1 MANDTHE
8 LVDDF
13 FTIRTSDH
21 AQDYLVTGPS
31 RILIEYVD
39 DELAEGELFK
49 ITNEFE
55 VTDDVVKVKVIR
67 NSGAEISDN
76 DYGKVAMRFRT
87 LIGEQQ
93 NPAFLI
99 ESLYN
104 IRQNDL
110 ISLEDLMSFHAD
122 YLEARHN
129 RTPAQE
135 EYLEFIKAKKKKLAA
150 ANKPTKKEIK
160 NLKKQRKALLKE
172 LDKADGQLKELVQQ
186 NKRKEVA
193 DLLDKYLPREEFSA
207 FENRYWDQILDAIRN
222 PLPIEKRV
230 VLYRGFDKTNNIL
243 HKTEYKGVNAVV
255 PFAVMLD
262 KNQGSYNRRLRS
274 IETMMDKVITQSSV
288 LTSSNDTKAHR
299 ISMIMHNHK
308 SVPVGSPYLSF
319 SSRFETAQ
327 AFSNSY
333 LGVYAIDPRIMVPSI
348 TSGFSENEWLTPLV
362 TFPDEYIVGR
372 YAVEGNYNVPGTEE
386 QFWEKAKIN
395 LKKMHPGMTDAK
407 IEKLRSNKP
416 SNFGSDEFQ
425 RKYLTVFAKLF
436 DEEAPMASGSG
447 CYDVFKSL
455 VFGLQGAM

>member
-13 FTIRTSDH
+13 FTIKQSDH
-21 AQDYLVTGPS
+21 AQDYLITGPS
-31 RILIEYVD
+31 RVLIEYVD
-39 DELAEGELFK
+39 EELADGELFK

-55 VTDDVVKVKVIR
+55 VTDDVVKVKVFR
-67 NSGAEISDN
+67 NSTAEIVEN
-76 DYGKVAMRFRT
+76 DYGKVAMRLRT
-87 LIGEQQ
+87 LIGEQN

-110 ISLEDLMSFHAD
+110 ISLEELMSFHAD
-122 YLEARHN
+122 YLEAKYS
-129 RTPAQE
+129 RTPAE
-135 EYLEFIKAKKKKLAA
+135 NDYLEFIKEKKKKVAA

-207 FENRYWDQILDAIRN
+207 FENRYWDQILEAIRN

-243 HKTEYKGVNAVV
+243 HKAEYKGVNTVV

-319 SSRFETAQ
+319 SSKFETAQ

-333 LGVYAIDPRIMVPSI
+333 LGAYAIDPRIMVPSI

-362 TFPDEYIVGR
+362 TFPDEFIAGK
-372 YAVEGNYNVPGTEE
+372 AAQEGSYNVPATESELWE
-386 QFWEKAKIN
+386 QAKVN
-395 LKKMHPGMTDAK
+395 LKKMHPGMSDAK
-407 IEKLRSNKP
+407 IEKLKSNKP

-436 DEEAPMASGSG
+436 QDDTPMTSGTG
-447 CYDVFKSL
+447 CYEVFKSL
-455 VFGLQGAM
+455 VFGLQGAN